1 MNLYPAI
8 DLKEGKCI
16 RLKKGEL
23 KKLLFITQTLLINK
37 TVFLSM
43 GLNVF
48 TW

>member
-23 KKLLFITQTLLINK
+23 KELLFITQTLLIKQNS
-37 TVFLSM
+37 F
-43 GLNVF
+43 
-48 TW
+48 